1 MHLSGVSWCF
11 RGIRFQW
18 RVSWTVARSRVMIQ
32 GHPCAGGSP
41 GAVPKSCCVVIL
53 GIETSCDETS
63 AAVVRGPFDQAQGEP
78 GEAGVELL
86 SSVVASQDDLHAQ
99 FGGIVP
105 EVASRRHIEMI
116 VPVIR
121 EAMQRSSLQW
131 QDLSA
136 VAVVTG
142 PGLIGSLVVGCAMAK
157 GLAVARGLPLVGVHH
172 LEAHI
177 YSAAVNAALPL
188 PAVALIASGGH
199 SHLVLVRDHGNYEV
213 LGRTLDDAPGE
224 AFDKGARLLG
234 LPYPGG
240 PALAALADSYRGH
253 VQPLARARIAGSLDF
268 SFSGVKTAL
277 RRAVQEEQPDEA
289 GRARLA
295 AAFQE
300 SIALSLAERATQ
312 AAEEAGFLPLIV
324 AGGVARNRRLREL
337 VERRAKDI
345 GLRAVFP
352 EPQLC
357 TDNGAMVAAAGAY
370 KFALRGPD
378 AIDLDCSADQQ
389 LQSWASRGEG
399 QS

>member
-1 MHLSGVSWCF
+1 MLV
-11 RGIRFQW
+11 
-18 RVSWTVARSRVMIQ
+18 
-32 GHPCAGGSP
+32 
-41 GAVPKSCCVVIL
+41 L

-63 AAVVRGPFDQAQGEP
+63 AAVVRGPGA
-78 GEAGVELL
+78 AGVELL

-121 EAMQRSSLQW
+121 EAMQRASMKW
-131 QDLSA
+131 ADLAGIA
-136 VAVVTG
+136 VTTG
-142 PGLIGSLVVGCAMAK
+142 PGLIGSLVVGCATAK
-157 GLAVARGLPLVGVHH
+157 ALAVATGRPLVGIQH

-199 SHLVLVRDHGNYEV
+199 SHLVLMRDHGCYEV
-213 LGRTLDDAPGE
+213 LGRTRDDAPGE

-240 PALAALADSYRGH
+240 PALAALADSYRGR
-253 VQPLARARIAGSLDF
+253 VEPLARARLPESLDF

-277 RRAVQEEQPDEA
+277 RRLLQEEALDA
-289 GRARLA
+289 DGRARA
-295 AAFQE
+295 AAAYQE

-324 AGGVARNRRLREL
+324 VGGVARNRRLREL
-337 VERRAKDI
+337 VEQRAKRL
-345 GLRAVFP
+345 GLRVVFP
-352 EPQLC
+352 DLQLC
-357 TDNGAMVAAAGAY
+357 TDNGAMVAAAGAH
-370 KFALRGPD
+370 KLAARGPD
-378 AIDLDCSADQQ
+378 PVDLDCSAS
-389 LQSWASRGEG
+389 QSLESWTR
-399 QS
+399 